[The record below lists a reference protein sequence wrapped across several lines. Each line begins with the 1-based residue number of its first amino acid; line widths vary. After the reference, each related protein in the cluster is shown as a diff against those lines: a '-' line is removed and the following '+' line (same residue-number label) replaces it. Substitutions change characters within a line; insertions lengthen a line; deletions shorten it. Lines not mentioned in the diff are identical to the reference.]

1 MLEGPFHIPV
11 PQTGGYTGPKPVILG
26 QLLAGCRQYSRM
38 SSPLMLTVPMWG
50 PRHRPCHLMTPSLLL
65 WATSGDALE
74 ILWSKELTPG
84 LVTSTQAEG
93 DVGRSK
99 PKRGRNWASSHFTI
113 SFHELPT
120 EPYRTQPF
128 IIVTS
133 FGLPRTGVPLPGKP
147 DLPDRALHKRGY
159 KPWTPSKPQIDK

>member
-26 QLLAGCRQYSRM
+26 QLLAGRRQYSRM
-38 SSPLMLTVPMWG
+38 SSPLMLTVPVWG

-99 PKRGRNWASSHFTI
+99 PKRGRNWARSHFTI